1 MSDIWFI
8 SNTELLCRL
17 ILSVTLGGL
26 VGIEREW
33 NNHAAGFRT
42 HILVCLGS
50 TMIMLLSIYGFSAF
64 VNEVNVRM
72 DPARLAAQVIS
83 GVGFLGAGAI
93 LRKGSVISGLTTAAS
108 IWVVAAIGL
117 CVGAGY
123 RFAAIV
129 GTVLVLIS
137 LVVFHK
143 VEKLY
148 LSKRHGQLLEILLDQ
163 SKLSVGGLVQV
174 FETAKVNIKRL
185 TLMRDMEKE
194 GERSTIVQVQLE
206 LSRNTSKDALLS
218 LLDVLE
224 SPGIVRME
232 GLNLLRHHR
241 RSSKKERRRN
251 EKSPAEKKGKA

>member
-1 MSDIWFI
+1 
-8 SNTELLCRL
+8 
-17 ILSVTLGGL
+17 
-26 VGIEREW
+26 
-33 NNHAAGFRT
+33 
-42 HILVCLGS
+42 
-50 TMIMLLSIYGFSAF
+50 MLLSIYGFSAF
-64 VNEVNVRM
+64 VNEENVRM

-123 RFAAIV
+123 TFAAIV
-129 GTVLVLIS
+129 GTALVLIS

-148 LSKRHGQLLEILLDQ
+148 LTKRHGQLVEVMLDQ
-163 SKLSVGGLVQV
+163 SKLSIGGLVQL
-174 FETAKVNIKRL
+174 FETAKVEIKRL
-185 TLMRDMEKE
+185 TLMRDSDDE
-194 GERSTIVQVQLE
+194 GERSSMVQVQLE
-206 LSRNTSKDALLS
+206 LPRNTSKEALLS

-232 GLNLLRHHR
+232 GLDLLRHQR

-251 EKSPAEKKGKA
+251 EKIHAETKGKA